1 MPINKKNTF
10 EQHDNENGSFYQKSV
25 VFPTFSNNTDNNFE
39 IDVCVIGG
47 GFTGISTA
55 FNLANKGYS
64 VVVLEARKI
73 GWGASGRN
81 GGQLGVGMRKDQFFL
96 EKKLGIYHAKE
107 LWKLGLEAVNETK
120 DLIKKYKIDCALQN
134 GVLVAGSY
142 KKNKNEFLDEIDYM
156 QKNYGF
162 DKFEYFNLKKIKEEI
177 NSKKYYS
184 GILNKGSYHLNP
196 LKLLLGLAKQL
207 INLNVS
213 ILQNTPVTTI
223 EETREGVKIITNK
236 NTVKAKYVVVGC
248 NGYLDNLL
256 GKIRNKF
263 MPINNYIIATEPLGE
278 VKAKQLIKS
287 NYAVCDTRFI
297 IDYYRF
303 SEDWRMIFGGG
314 ETYTA
319 SFNHDSKNFV
329 KQRMYKVFP
338 ALKKYKIEYSWGGTL
353 AITVNRL
360 PDFGTIMNGKIIYA
374 HGYSGHGLSLS
385 ILAGKL
391 IAEKISGFPDR
402 FNFFESIKHIGIP
415 GGDFFRRPIY
425 SAAIA
430 YYKMRDFL

>member
-1 MPINKKNTF
+1 MSINKKNTF
-10 EQHDNENGSFYQKSV
+10 EQHDNENGSFYHNFV
-25 VFPTFSNNTDNNFE
+25 NFPVLSNNIDDNFG

-47 GFTGISTA
+47 GLTGISSA
-55 FNLANKGYS
+55 LNLANKGYS
-64 VVVLEARKI
+64 VLVLEARTI

-81 GGQLGVGMRKDQFFL
+81 GGQLGIGMRQNQSFL
-96 EKKLGIYHAKE
+96 EKKLGINHAKQ
-107 LWKLGLEAVNETK
+107 LWKLGLEAVDEAK
-120 DLIKKYKIDCALQN
+120 DHIKKYKIDCALKN
-134 GVLVAGSY
+134 GVLTAGSY
-142 KKNKNEFLDEIDYM
+142 AKDEKEFLEEIDYI
-156 QKNYGF
+156 QKNY
-162 DKFEYFNLKKIKEEI
+162 DFNKYEIFNFKKIKEEI
-177 NSKKYYS
+177 NTKKYYS
-184 GILNKGSYHLNP
+184 GLLNKGSYHLNP
-196 LKLLLGLAKQL
+196 LKFLLGLTNQL
-207 INLNVS
+207 INLNVN
-213 ILQNTPVTTI
+213 ILENTPVTSI
-223 EETREGVKIITNK
+223 EETGEGVNILTRTNII
-236 NTVKAKYVVVGC
+236 KARYVVVGC
-248 NGYLDNLL
+248 NGYLDKLL

-278 VKAKQLIKS
+278 EKARQLIKN

-329 KQRMYKVFP
+329 KERMYKVFP
-338 ALKKYKIEYSWGGTL
+338 ELKKYKIEYSWGGTL

-360 PDFGTIMNGKIIYA
+360 PDFGTMMNGKLVYA
-374 HGYSGHGLSLS
+374 HGYSGHGLALS
-385 ILAGKL
+385 TLAGKL

-402 FNFFESIKHIGIP
+402 FNFFESIQHISIP

-430 YYKMRDFL
+430 YYKMRDII